1 MAKKFSFKLE
11 SVLKYRADKVNQAI
25 DALNQVV
32 KLRIEKEKKINEL
45 IQLKK
50 EIYSQGKNKVK
61 ASDLQTKNNYLNSL
75 DEEISK
81 LENEKKQ
88 IIEIENIRRIKL
100 TEAMKDEKVL
110 EKLKEKKISSYK
122 EEIRKEEGIFLD
134 EIGIKGIEK
143 NKENND

>member
-50 EIYSQGKNKVK
+50 EIYSQGKKKVK

-100 TEAMKDEKVL
+100 TEAMKDEKVI

>member
-100 TEAMKDEKVL
+100 TEAMKDEKVI